1 MIKKAA
7 VITVASI
14 PFSYMN
20 VLASR
25 HDPDIIDNLCFAKHV
40 FQFINH
46 VISNSECEN
55 SHCQI
60 KSVDNNKLFRN
71 IPKMCVF
78 SFRVIGYHL

>member
-7 VITVASI
+7 VITVALI
-14 PFSYMN
+14 LFSYMN

-25 HDPDIIDNLCFAKHV
+25 HDPDITDNLCFAKYV

-46 VISNSECEN
+46 IISNSECEY

-71 IPKMCVF
+71 IPKTCVF
-78 SFRVIGYHL
+78 SFRVTGYHL